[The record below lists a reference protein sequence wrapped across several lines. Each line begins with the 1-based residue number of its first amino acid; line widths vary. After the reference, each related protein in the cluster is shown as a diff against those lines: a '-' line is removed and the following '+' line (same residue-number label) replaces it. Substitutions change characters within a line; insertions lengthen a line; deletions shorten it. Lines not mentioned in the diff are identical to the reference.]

1 LSGLEA
7 SLLLGS
13 AHSLVLA
20 IALRRRARNRGANR
34 YLAALL
40 AALALLLLDGFLR
53 ARGVLTDRPHLIGLS
68 AWVPWLIGPLV
79 FLYVREMT
87 APDRARA
94 HPAWRH
100 FLVPAAYLALLVVTF
115 YPRSAAF
122 KLDVA
127 EGGGSWPIR
136 VTEVVLLVHG
146 IGYAI
151 ASLVLLRRHR
161 GRVEA
166 LFSDLRGVDLRW
178 LIVLAALNALVWIGA
193 LAVFVVRATGSPEG
207 SAASAIVPL
216 GSTMTV
222 FVIGYFQLLQAEIH
236 VAPPTAPAPPPA
248 APEPAP
254 LPTYQRARL
263 APADA
268 AELEARIRDAMTTK
282 KLYQRPGLTLPELA
296 DAVAATPHEVSQVL
310 STRMQRNFYNFVN
323 EHRIEHV
330 KAGLLATD
338 RPVLDLAF
346 EAGFQ
351 SKSTFNSAFRKVTG
365 TTPRE
370 LRQRPSS

>member
-13 AHSLVLA
+13 AHSVVLA

-40 AALALLLLDGFLR
+40 GALALLLFDGFLR

-100 FLVPAAYLALLVVTF
+100 FLVPAAYVGLLVVTF

-127 EGGGSWPIR
+127 EGGGSWLIR
-136 VTEVVLLVHG
+136 VTEVALLVHG

-151 ASLVLLRRHR
+151 ASLALLRRHR
-161 GRVEA
+161 GHVEA

-178 LIVLAALNALVWIGA
+178 LVVLAALNALVWIGA
-193 LAVFVVRATGSPEG
+193 LAVFVVRATGSPEA

-222 FVIGYFQLLQAEIH
+222 FVIGYFQLQQAEIH
-236 VAPPTAPAPPPA
+236 VAPPPAPAA
-248 APEPAP
+248 APPQAPAP

-263 APADA
+263 AADDA

-282 KLYQRPGLTLPELA
+282 KLYQRPGLTLAELA

-310 STRMQRNFYNFVN
+310 STRMQRNFYTFVN
-323 EHRIEHV
+323 EHRIEQV

-365 TTPRE
+365 ATPRE